1 MPPLI
6 RNGIAHRGETLYIGR
21 SRTKKTRKDRPP
33 LLKCRGCSESVP
45 AASSVPKYERLG
57 YRRGTPSHAA
67 GKCAVKLDFSG
78 VMGLTWIGPCA
89 GFERKVHIILACPMA
104 LDPSADLSSPSVG
117 SPYDSLR
124 IRIPKSESPP
134 GLDLQTDASSAHDFI
149 LQFTFQK
156 IKSQKTKTQS
166 MV

>member
-6 RNGIAHRGETLYIGR
+6 KNGIAHRGEALYIDTIR
-21 SRTKKTRKDRPP
+21 KKNTRKDRPP

-78 VMGLTWIGPCA
+78 VMELTWIGP
-89 GFERKVHIILACPMA
+89 
-104 LDPSADLSSPSVG
+104 
-117 SPYDSLR
+117 
-124 IRIPKSESPP
+124 
-134 GLDLQTDASSAHDFI
+134 
-149 LQFTFQK
+149 
-156 IKSQKTKTQS
+156 
-166 MV
+166 